1 MSCRDGKSAK
11 PIASCAMPATEGMN
25 IKTNT
30 ALVEKARKG
39 GWNSVS

>member
-1 MSCRDGKSAK
+1 MCLVEMEKSPK

-30 ALVEKARKG
+30 AFC
-39 GWNSVS
+39 